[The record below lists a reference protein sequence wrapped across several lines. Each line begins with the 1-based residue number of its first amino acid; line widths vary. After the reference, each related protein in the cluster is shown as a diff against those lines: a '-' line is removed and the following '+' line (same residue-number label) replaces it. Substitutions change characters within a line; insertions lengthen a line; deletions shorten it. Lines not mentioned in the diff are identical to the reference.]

1 MLHTDKF
8 PVLEFDDDP
17 HDLIGQGEA
26 KTVEA
31 DRFPSRAVF
40 AFLGPAIDEYAADNK
55 LAEIDRIEMIGDVYP
70 VYRAKVPTGDVAL
83 MRMPLG
89 SPAAVMCTD
98 YLFRFGVKRALAVGS
113 CGALE
118 ALAEGEL
125 FVPTR
130 ALRDEGTSY
139 HYLPASPWVDLD
151 PTMRGH
157 IEAAV
162 ARAGYHTSSAPVWTN
177 DAFYRET
184 PEMLAHRL
192 AQGCRIVDMECSA
205 MAASAQLR
213 GADFAQLFYTADSLG
228 SPEGHEARDWGY
240 SERDRALQLA
250 LNAISRAQA

>member
-1 MLHTDKF
+1 MLHTDQF
-8 PVLEFDDDP
+8 PVLDFDDDP

-26 KTVEA
+26 KSVEP

-40 AFLGPAIDEYAADNK
+40 AFLGPAIDRYAADRG
-55 LAEIDRIEMIGDVYP
+55 LEEIDRIEMIGDVYP
-70 VYRAKVPTGDVAL
+70 VFRAPVTGGDVAL

-98 YLFRFGVKRALAVGS
+98 YLFRFGVRRAIAVGS

-118 ALAEGEL
+118 ALEEGEL
-125 FVPTR
+125 FVPTK

-139 HYLPASPWVDLD
+139 HYLPAAPWVDLD
-151 PTMRGH
+151 PILRGQ

-162 ARAGYHTSSAPVWTN
+162 TAAGYRTSPAPVWTN

-184 PEMLAHRL
+184 PAMLAHRM

-205 MAASAQLR
+205 MAASAQMR
-213 GADFAQLFYTADSLG
+213 GATFAQLFYTADSLG
-228 SPEGHEARDWGY
+228 AAEGHDARDWGY
-240 SERDRALQLA
+240 SERERALGLA
-250 LNAISRAQA
+250 LDAISRVEA